1 MLGSRRSVAYD
12 LADLLLGDANPLL
25 SARRYTRRASK
36 STAYDM
42 DMDSRRWWSSI
53 PAGNIGLGRYLP
65 P

>member
-25 SARRYTRRASK
+25 SARRFTRRASK

-42 DMDSRRWWSSI
+42 DMDQVVVDGG
-53 PAGNIGLGRYLP
+53 ARYLQAISA
-65 P
+65 